1 MNNPNAS
8 SCLHFTKTMS
18 TLKLILKNGLRHSYA
33 FEEFPKNIIQNL
45 INECSGNILGV
56 KPFEAEDDWG
66 IAIPMVSFCDI
77 PITRANNH
85 SKDYGKY
92 VIGLDK
98 RFLLE
103 KDRYFFNPVIYV
115 NSDFLKEAIAF
126 FTSERLR
133 TTDRIL
139 HGTKNNATDFD
150 ATSFTDK
157 NDCQEILK
165 ALPMQFQQEF
175 EQRANETFYSYIL
188 LSLYKPIYGKDTYG
202 KDRMFYDEREWRRF
216 LPNTDEFSWLLACT
230 RKEFLE
236 TKKSLN
242 DQIATS
248 EDAYLQI
255 PCNCWDAI
263 THIIVKHEYQR
274 EALIDYIL
282 NSRKLFGCQIE
293 KDEKAKLKL
302 IGRITSFE
310 QINKDY

>member
-18 TLKLILKNGLRHSYA
+18 TLKLILRNGLRHSYA
-33 FEEFPKNIIQNL
+33 FEEFPKNIIQNF
-45 INECSGNILGV
+45 INECSNAVFDMGT
-56 KPFEAEDDWG
+56 FEAKDGWG
-66 IAIPMVSFCDI
+66 MAIPMVSFCDI

-98 RFLLE
+98 KFLL
-103 KDRYFFNPVIYV
+103 KIDRYFFNPIIYV
-115 NSDFLKEAIAF
+115 NSDFLKEAITF
-126 FTSERLR
+126 FTSERIH
-133 TTDRIL
+133 TMDRVL
-139 HGTKNNATDFD
+139 KYVKDNAIRFD
-150 ATSFTDK
+150 ATSFADK
-157 NDCQEILK
+157 NSAHSILK
-165 ALPMQFQQEF
+165 TLPIQIQQDY
-175 EQRANETFYSYIL
+175 EQRINETFCSYIL

-202 KDRMFYDEREWRRF
+202 RKRMFYDEREWRMF
-216 LPNTDEFSWLLACT
+216 LPNSSNYRWLTACT

-242 DQIATS
+242 SQIATS

-263 THIIVKHEYQR
+263 THIIVKYEYQR
-274 EALIDYIL
+274 EALIDYML
-282 NSRKLFGCQIE
+282 KSRKLFGCQIE